1 MGYELHKGVLWLRKD
16 GILYKNERVI
26 KAKDMLVLIALFL
39 ALIPYMIVWI
49 GLVVIECGFSGVTK
63 IVDYIEKRMKIIGA

>member
-1 MGYELHKGVLWLRKD
+1 M
-16 GILYKNERVI
+16 YKNERVI
-26 KAKDMLVLIALFL
+26 KAKAILVLIALFL

-49 GLVVIECGFSGVTK
+49 GLVVIECGFNGVTK